1 MRIGLISDTH
11 GLLRREA
18 LDALRGA
25 DRIVHAGDVGDP
37 AILDALRVLAP
48 LHAVRGNND
57 HGPWA
62 DALPEADT
70 FELDGVRVHL
80 LHDVK
85 TLAIDP
91 TASDVRVVIAGHSHR
106 PKVHDDGRVLWIDP
120 GSAGPRRFSLPVTVA
135 DLTVAGGDASARI
148 VELAVAPVRRSGSPR

>member
-37 AILDALRVLAP
+37 AILDALHALAP

-91 TASDVRVVIAGHSHR
+91 TASGVRVVIAGHSHR
-106 PKVHDDGRVLWIDP
+106 PKVRDDGRVLWIDP

-135 DLTVAGGDASARI
+135 EMTIASGGASARI